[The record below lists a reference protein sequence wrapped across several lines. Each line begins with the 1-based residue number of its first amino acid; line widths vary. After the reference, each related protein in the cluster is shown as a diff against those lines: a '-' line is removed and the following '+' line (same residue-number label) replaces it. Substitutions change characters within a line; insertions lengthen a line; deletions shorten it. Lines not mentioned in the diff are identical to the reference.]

1 MRCGA
6 PFQGAFG
13 GAPSAAA
20 PVYHTPAAAT
30 GFGPAAA
37 PAEYAGFWRRF
48 FAVLIDGVITQVIVI
63 IPALAVGIAIGI
75 AGAASG
81 QTDEALQTLGGI
93 VGVVIGLGIGWLY
106 EAGLI
111 ASSKQATIGKMA
123 LGLVVTDLAGGRLT
137 FGRATGRY
145 FAKIVSSLT
154 LMIGYL
160 MQPFTERRQALHDLL
175 AGTLVIKK

>member
-1 MRCGA
+1 LEGLRRPRRLFTPRRPRRRPGS
-6 PFQGAFG
+6 G
-13 GAPSAAA
+13 GRLRLP
-20 PVYHTPAAAT
+20 
-30 GFGPAAA
+30 
-37 PAEYAGFWRRF
+37 GFWRRF

-63 IPALAVGIAIGI
+63 IPALGVGIAIGI

-81 QTDEALQTLGGI
+81 QTDEALQALGGI
-93 VGVVIGLGIGWLY
+93 LGVVIGLGIGWLY
-106 EAGLI
+106 EAGLM

-123 LGLVVTDLAGGRLT
+123 LGLVVTDLAGSRLT

-160 MQPFTERRQALHDLL
+160 MQPFTEKRQALHDLL